1 MFHTIKPLVLAS
13 ASPRRRELLES
24 IGLEF
29 HIETAQVDESP
40 AGGESP
46 SDFVLR
52 LSKEKAEAVTHRYPG
67 LWVLAADTIVVVDGD
82 ILGKP
87 ENMAAA
93 SNMLQRLSGRV
104 HEVWTG
110 FCLRHHENSVLA
122 QKAVRTEVR
131 FADLSD
137 ALCDAYVK
145 TGEPLDKAGAY
156 GIQGKG
162 ACLVEAVNGS
172 YTNVVGLPLAEVV
185 QDLLKHG
192 IIAPR
197 VA

>member
-1 MFHTIKPLVLAS
+1 MFHTTKPLILAS
-13 ASPRRRELLES
+13 ASPRRRDLLES

-29 HIETAQVDESP
+29 HIETATVDESP

-52 LSKEKAEAVTHRYPG
+52 LSKEKAEAVTHRHPG
-67 LWVLAADTIVVVDGD
+67 VWVLAADTIVVVDSD

-87 ENMAAA
+87 ENMSAAI
-93 SNMLQRLSGRV
+93 SMLQRLSGRV

-110 FCLRHHENSVLA
+110 FCLCHHNDSVLA
-122 QKAVRTEVR
+122 QGAVRTEVR
-131 FADLSD
+131 FADLPEE
-137 ALCDAYVK
+137 LCDAYVK

-162 ACLVEAVNGS
+162 ACLVESVNGS

-185 QDLLKHG
+185 QELLRYG
-192 IIAPR
+192 VIAPR